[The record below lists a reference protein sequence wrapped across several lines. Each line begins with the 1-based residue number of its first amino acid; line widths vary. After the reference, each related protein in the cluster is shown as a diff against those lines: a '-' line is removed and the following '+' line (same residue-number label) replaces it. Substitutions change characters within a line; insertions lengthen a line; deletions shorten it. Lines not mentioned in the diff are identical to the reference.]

1 MSCVLQFLSCLM
13 KLIILSIFI
22 KGYLRLKLGYMK
34 ICIRKMNSLYLVKLL
49 AHWFRTI
56 TSQPTSLA
64 LQGFDHFLNQYGCVI
79 LETFCNSF
87 FKKNF
92 LYLDFPQ
99 HQFMSFRR
107 CIFTHSKKLLL
118 QISSYT

>member
-1 MSCVLQFLSCLM
+1 MPYETYYFEYFYQGLS
-13 KLIILSIFI
+13 KVETRT
-22 KGYLRLKLGYMK
+22 YE
-34 ICIRKMNSLYLVKLL
+34 NLYKKNEFFVFGQA

-79 LETFCNSF
+79 LEIFCNSF

-92 LYLDFPQ
+92 LYMDFPQ